1 MKIQDLMLAQD
12 IKRWTIVRTIKEQSL
27 AEHSFNVTMIARAI
41 CKELGV
47 DDTNV
52 TKYAL
57 DHDLDEIL
65 TGDIP
70 TPAKSRLKINTTYE
84 GGSRSNC
91 NSEEVSIV
99 KLADMIEAIAF
110 ITDNQVGRHAHVVG
124 NELMSRYQRRC
135 DLISATN
142 PKLIEACNKVV
153 SDLLDGQYEAEK
165 M

>member
-1 MKIQDLMLAQD
+1 MEIQDIMLAQD
-12 IKRWTIVRTIKEQSL
+12 IKRWTIVRMMREQSL

-41 CKELGV
+41 CKEIGL

-70 TPAKSRLKINTTYE
+70 TPAKQRLKIRDPYK
-84 GGSRSNC
+84 GSGRALCDSQ
-91 NSEEVSIV
+91 EISIV
-99 KLADMIEAIAF
+99 MLADMIEAIAF
-110 ITDNQVGRHAHVVG
+110 IQDNQIGRHANVVAE
-124 NELMSRYQRRC
+124 ELTTRYTRRC

-142 PKLIEACNKVV
+142 PKLITAANKVV
-153 SDLLDGQYEAEK
+153 LKLLDSPYETEK
-165 M
+165 S